1 MKKFLLASVFALTA
15 CGTIFKGTTQE
26 IVFDSSVSNTKIYID
41 GIEVC
46 STPCKAFVDRTADA
60 IQVVGKKKGYE
71 NKVITLRST
80 INRTSYWNLIG
91 IYSWSTDALTGGVWE
106 YKNNH
111 VYLQMEPKGMSTFD
125 RQKFDK
131 LSKAKHFALFNFD
144 ELRMEATK
152 KMFGEYT
159 NALSELSSIENTK
172 LQKIIN
178 NSLSEVELASALD
191 I

>member
-1 MKKFLLASVFALTA
+1 
-15 CGTIFKGTTQE
+15 
-26 IVFDSSVSNTKIYID
+26 
-41 GIEVC
+41 
-46 STPCKAFVDRTADA
+46 
-60 IQVVGKKKGYE
+60 
-71 NKVITLRST
+71 
-80 INRTSYWNLIG
+80 
-91 IYSWSTDALTGGVWE
+91 
-106 YKNNH
+106 
-111 VYLQMEPKGMSTFD
+111 MEPKGMSTFD

-144 ELRMEATK
+144 DLRMEATK